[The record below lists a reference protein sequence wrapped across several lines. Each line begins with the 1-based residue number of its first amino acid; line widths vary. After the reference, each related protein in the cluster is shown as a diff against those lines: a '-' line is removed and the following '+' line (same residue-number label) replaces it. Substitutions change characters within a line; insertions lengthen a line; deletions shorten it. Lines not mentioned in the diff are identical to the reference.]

1 MGSGYNTGRLGPG
14 RGGELPGPFA
24 FSGLRRLRMS
34 WRVVKR
40 LLTEH
45 VLVAAPFVWQ
55 RFRQRRRRRMQE
67 KNTRWALDAR
77 YRGR

>member
-1 MGSGYNTGRLGPG
+1 
-14 RGGELPGPFA
+14 
-24 FSGLRRLRMS
+24 MS

-40 LLTEH
+40 LLTEQQG
-45 VLVAAPFVWQ
+45 LVAAPFVWR

>member
-1 MGSGYNTGRLGPG
+1 
-14 RGGELPGPFA
+14 
-24 FSGLRRLRMS
+24 MS

-40 LLTEH
+40 RLTEH
-45 VLVAAPFVWQ
+45 VLVEAPFVWR
-55 RFRQRRRRRMQE
+55 RFRQRRRRRMLE